1 MERILFLSIILITLS
16 LVYATYTTNIDS
28 ADCILYSR
36 YHYTSSPLEYYR
48 YTLRFTLGDFD
59 NDSIEDMLLL
69 QSYTADVATPGA
81 EVISIVRILWGDS
94 IIANDRVIVD
104 DYNTLIFNNHNGTVV
119 GAFETFDM
127 NSDSID
133 DILFGI
139 TSIFPYDTAK
149 LYIYLGRRRSL
160 WKLTDTLYYE
170 RGVLYG
176 PTRCH
181 FESNF
186 YELLTGNFDDDTG
199 RELVEMSINCPVC
212 YHCALYGHFS
222 IFDLEDIPLDTIMYA
237 ESLYFCI
244 VYGNASDPGPDLRE
258 FGLYTKILSNLGDLN
273 ADGIDEFAISAKMT
287 RIALDDADTTPPFPV
302 VGNFYFSK
310 NYIFWGRR
318 KSSWLNIGVDS
329 IINVVHDSLLTLVFT
344 KYNGML
350 ASGDVNGDGIND
362 LLISDYSVILLEYYF
377 PGYGGWL
384 TENDTSKLYILY
396 GGPSIDSIK
405 GKSYNYGNLGELLVK
420 SRYACDG
427 TGNDIATG
435 DFNGDGF
442 DDIAVTSLNKQ
453 DPGVIYLITGN
464 SSDNFPT
471 FFQQAQLRI
480 VANDTLNY
488 GDTIF
493 SSLFIINNLKFKDIN
508 RDGLD
513 DLIFTIWYPCN
524 IYIPDKDSLL
534 PIGYVFINKR
544 PEIAHIYPSDT
555 TLRPG
560 DILAFKIAHKFP
572 IAKGSIRLSINA
584 DTFDISAP
592 ELIYFPPAS
601 LLIFSPSIP
610 WDSAKGYWVCIDS
623 ISDTIGT
630 LPDSL
635 PLCFSFNGATTAV
648 YEPPKPRTLS
658 LTCYPNPFNAEV
670 RIKLRMP
677 NAGDAKIDIYD
688 ISGKL
693 IDHIRKSKLTAGW
706 HELVWRPE
714 VSVPS
719 GVYLLRVSVGGEAV
733 VRRVVLVR

>member
-28 ADCILYSR
+28 ADCILYAK
-36 YHYTSSPLEYYR
+36 YHYTPIPEYYA
-48 YTLRFTLGDFD
+48 YNLRFTFGDFD
-59 NDSIEDMLLL
+59 NDGVEDMLLL
-69 QSYTADVATPGA
+69 QFYTADMMSPGA
-81 EVISIVRILWGDS
+81 EKISIVRILWGDS
-94 IIANDRVIVD
+94 IIAKDSIIVD
-104 DYNTLIFNNHNGTVV
+104 NYNTLIFNNHNGTAVV
-119 GAFETFDM
+119 AFEVFDM
-127 NSDSID
+127 DSDGID
-133 DILFGI
+133 DILFAI
-139 TSIFPYDTAK
+139 SSIFPDDTAK

-186 YELLTGNFDDDTG
+186 HELLTGNFDDDTG

-244 VYGNASDPGPDLRE
+244 VYGNASDPGPDLHE

-287 RIALDDADTTPPFPV
+287 RMPYYCIDTTCPFPA

-329 IINVVHDSLLTLVFT
+329 IINVGHDSLLSLIFT
-344 KYNGML
+344 KRNGML
-350 ASGDVNGDGIND
+350 AGGDINGDGIND
-362 LLISDYSVILLEYYF
+362 LLISDYSVIILYYD
-377 PGYGGWL
+377 YDSWL

-396 GGPSIDSIK
+396 GGTSIDSIK

-453 DPGVIYLITGN
+453 DPGIIYLITGN
-464 SSDNFPT
+464 PSGNFPP
-471 FFQQAQLRI
+471 FFQQAQLKI
-480 VANDTLNY
+480 IANDTLNY
-488 GDTIF
+488 GDTTL
-493 SSLFIINNLKFKDIN
+493 SGMRSLLPVNDLKFVDIN

-513 DLIFTIWYPCN
+513 DLIFTIWYRCE
-524 IYIPDKDSLL
+524 IDLPDKDSLI
-534 PIGYVFINKR
+534 PIGYIFINKR

-572 IAKGSIRLSINA
+572 IAKGSVRLSINA

-601 LLIFSPSIP
+601 LLIFSPPIP
-610 WDSAKGYWVCIDS
+610 WDSTKGYWICIQN
-623 ISDTIGT
+623 ITDTIGT
-630 LPDSL
+630 PPDSL
-635 PLCFSFNGATTAV
+635 PLCFGFNGATTAV

-658 LTCYPNPFNAEV
+658 LTCYPNPFNAET

-677 NAGDAKIDIYD
+677 DAGDVKIDIYD

-693 IDHIRKSKLTAGW
+693 IDHIYKTKLTAGW
-706 HELVWRPE
+706 HELFWRPN

-719 GVYLLRVSVGGEAV
+719 GVYLLRVSAGSEAV